1 MTNLFG
7 ADTLS
12 ILSNCA
18 KDPGELTANQAHRAM
33 QVHLDCSVEIC
44 RVRRRARR
52 TLVEARL
59 MVLDER
65 ATP

>member
-1 MTNLFG
+1 MFATETF
-7 ADTLS
+7 TV
-12 ILSNCA
+12 LSNCA
-18 KDPGELTANQAHRAM
+18 EDPGELTASQAHRAM

>member
-1 MTNLFG
+1 MYGTANFSV
-7 ADTLS
+7 LS
-12 ILSNCA
+12 DCA
-18 KDPGELTANQAHRAM
+18 KGPSELAAGQAHTAM
-33 QVHLDCSVEIC
+33 QVHLDCSVELC
-44 RVRRRARR
+44 RVRRHARG

>member
-1 MTNLFG
+1 MT
-7 ADTLS
+7 
-12 ILSNCA
+12 
-18 KDPGELTANQAHRAM
+18 PGELTAGQARRAM
-33 QVHLDCSVEIC
+33 QVHLDCSVELW

>member
-1 MTNLFG
+1 MELF
-7 ADTLS
+7 S
-12 ILSNCA
+12 VLSNLRGPREPSA
-18 KDPGELTANQAHRAM
+18 AQAHRAM
-33 QVHLDCSVEIC
+33 QVHLDCSVELC

>member
-1 MTNLFG
+1 MARRISRFCPITRK
-7 ADTLS
+7 
-12 ILSNCA
+12 I
-18 KDPGELTANQAHRAM
+18 PGELTAGRAHTAM
-33 QVHLDCSVEIC
+33 QVHLDCSVELC
-44 RVRRRARR
+44 RVRRRARG

>member
-1 MTNLFG
+1 MFVTQVISTI
-7 ADTLS
+7 ARCS
-12 ILSNCA
+12 V
-18 KDPGELTANQAHRAM
+18 DPGELTPEQAHRAM
-33 QVHLDCSVEIC
+33 QVHLNCSVDVC

-52 TLVEARL
+52 TLVESRR

>member
-1 MTNLFG
+1 MYGMELF
-7 ADTLS
+7 S
-12 ILSNCA
+12 VLSNCA
-18 KDPGELTANQAHRAM
+18 RDPGELSPGQAHLAM
-33 QVHLDCSVEIC
+33 QVHLDCSVELC

>member
-1 MTNLFG
+1 MYGTELF
-7 ADTLS
+7 S
-12 ILSNCA
+12 VLSNCT
-18 KDPGELTANQAHRAM
+18 KDPGELTTGRAHRAM
-33 QVHLDCSVEIC
+33 QVHRDCSVQMC

-52 TLVEARL
+52 RLVEAGV

>member
-1 MTNLFG
+1 MYGTELF
-7 ADTLS
+7 S
-12 ILSNCA
+12 VLSNCTR
-18 KDPGELTANQAHRAM
+18 DPGELTAGQAHRAM
-33 QVHLDCSVEIC
+33 QVHLDCSVEMC

>member
-1 MTNLFG
+1 MYGTANCSVL
-7 ADTLS
+7 TE
-12 ILSNCA
+12 CA
-18 KDPGELTANQAHRAM
+18 KDPGELTAGQAHTAM
-33 QVHLDCSVEIC
+33 QVRLDCGVELC

-52 TLVEARL
+52 TLVEARP

>member
-1 MTNLFG
+1 
-7 ADTLS
+7 
-12 ILSNCA
+12 
-18 KDPGELTANQAHRAM
+18 M
-33 QVHLDCSVEIC
+33 QVHLDCSLELC

>member
-1 MTNLFG
+1 MSRCST
-7 ADTLS
+7 
-12 ILSNCA
+12 
-18 KDPGELTANQAHRAM
+18 DPGELTPDQAHRAM
-33 QVHLDCSVEIC
+33 QVHLNCSVDVC

-52 TLVEARL
+52 TLVEARR

>member
-1 MTNLFG
+1 MYGTAKF
-7 ADTLS
+7 S
-12 ILSNCA
+12 VLSNCA
-18 KDPGELTANQAHRAM
+18 KDPGELTAGQAHTAM
-33 QVHLDCSVEIC
+33 QVHLDCSVELC
-44 RVRRRARR
+44 RVRRRARG

>member
-1 MTNLFG
+1 MF
-7 ADTLS
+7 S
-12 ILSNCA
+12 VLSNCA
-18 KDPGELTANQAHRAM
+18 CDPGDLTAGQAHRAM
-33 QVHLDCSVEIC
+33 QVHLDCSVELC

>member
-1 MTNLFG
+1 MYGTEVFSVL
-7 ADTLS
+7 A
-12 ILSNCA
+12 NCA
-18 KDPGELTANQAHRAM
+18 RDPGELTAGQAHRAM
-33 QVHLDCSVEIC
+33 QVHLDCSVELC